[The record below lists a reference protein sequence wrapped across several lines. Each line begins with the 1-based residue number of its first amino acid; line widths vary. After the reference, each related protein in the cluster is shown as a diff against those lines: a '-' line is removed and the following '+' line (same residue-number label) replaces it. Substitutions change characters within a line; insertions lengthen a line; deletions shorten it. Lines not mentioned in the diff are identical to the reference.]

1 MFIVSQ
7 DNKTI
12 VNLDNVISIYIEDEY
27 EGGVC
32 DINTTTSTDN
42 WIFRLGQYSTPER
55 AKEVLNEILDYRS
68 AMFALRREH
77 LSNTVLIKTIQDR
90 FPDEHLD
97 CYTMPADNKE
107 ESDAC

>member
-27 EGGVC
+27 DGGVC
-32 DINTTTSTDN
+32 NINTMSAN
-42 WIFRLGQYSTPER
+42 NRIHHLGQYSTLER
-55 AKEVLNEILDYRS
+55 AEEVLNELLDYRS

-97 CYTMPADNKE
+97 CYTMPDDKE